1 MTEPVVNS
9 YVKPEGKKGK
19 TKKIINKDTVYKAKN
34 FILYRLL
41 GFILALAMPYG
52 NFAPLG
58 LVFMTIERK
67 MSKKTLLTLLM
78 VAAGSC
84 FLDSKIL
91 SAKYIGAEL
100 MYVSILFVLEK
111 GIKMSLPVSIGAALV
126 SLFVT
131 GMTVLYWQGI
141 TVYSVILL
149 FVELLIAGLCIVI
162 MDKFNKIDFSNKDF
176 LKSLKTNELIS
187 FYSVIGFALMGFKS
201 VYIGNLV
208 SVMNVFAATIV
219 LVAGIS
225 TNAAVSAVC
234 GLVVGLIC
242 GIETDYFLPMIG
254 SFGFCGF
261 LSGIFSKFGKGGG
274 VAGLILANTVLVV
287 YTNNAIEP
295 MLKIFEVLFASAI
308 FYFIPERVIGNIKHS
323 FEQSSPKKEDM
334 LKLVDNVKLRL
345 KAVSESFSEMSLA
358 LENLSDRQKEDGFTD
373 LGSMFDSV
381 ANKICRSCKKTSL
394 CWDKNFN
401 ATYRALFSLVEKMEK
416 EGVLRKENVDG
427 VLQYNCPN
435 LDKLLEE
442 LSRQYDIYNVK
453 RIWKNKLVENRALV
467 GQQLSGVSQ
476 VMDGIVEEITDKN
489 VLVPSAARLRCEL
502 KKRGFKI
509 KTLDMF
515 CDLDGK
521 INVDIIIKSSHL
533 KKGTKRE
540 IQNVIGIECGR
551 NMELSSQILS
561 GGKYELLNISER
573 ERFIIEPGIAAC
585 AFSEK
590 SGDNYRF
597 FRLNC
602 GKYVVVLSD
611 GMGTGDNAYQDSKI
625 IVELLNR
632 FLSAGF
638 NNKVAIKL
646 INSIMIMKSENQV
659 SATIDICIIDLYTG
673 EVEFVKTGAEPSYI
687 KYNNRVE
694 TVKASSLPTGLI
706 AEAEPESFLIK
717 VKDETTIFMIT
728 DGIESKN
735 YDDKWIKEFIEREN
749 PSENAEVMAKK
760 ILSRAVSLNGGEIS
774 DDMTVISIKMYEKV

>member
-1 MTEPVVNS
+1 MTEPVINT
-9 YVKPEGKKGK
+9 YVKTEEKKK
-19 TKKIINKDTVYKAKN
+19 YRN
-34 FILYRLL
+34 FIKKDIIYRIKSFVLYRLL

-67 MSKKTLLTLLM
+67 MSKKALFTFFM

-100 MYVSILFVLEK
+100 MYISILFVLEK
-111 GIKMSLPVSIGAALV
+111 GIKISLPASIGAALV

-149 FVELLIAGLCIVI
+149 MVELIIAGVCIVV
-162 MDKFNKIDFSNKDF
+162 MDKFNRIDFGNKDF
-176 LKSLKTNELIS
+176 LKGLKINELIS
-187 FYSVIGFALMGFKS
+187 FYTVVGFVLLGFKS

-208 SVMNVFAATIV
+208 SLMNVLAATIV

-225 TNAAVSAVC
+225 TNAAISAVC

-308 FYFIPERVIGNIKHS
+308 FYFVPERVIGNIKHC
-323 FEQSSPKKEDM
+323 FEQSSFKKEDM
-334 LKLVDNVKLRL
+334 LKLVENLKLRL
-345 KAVSESFSEMSLA
+345 KAVSESFSEMSMA
-358 LENLSDRQKEDGFTD
+358 LENLSERQKDDGFSD
-373 LGSMFDSV
+373 LGAMFDYV
-381 ANKICRSCKKTSL
+381 ADKICRSCKKSSF

-401 ATYRALFSLVEKMEK
+401 ATYRALFSLIEKIEK
-416 EGVLRKENVDG
+416 EGVLKKEYVDG

-435 LDKLLEE
+435 LDKLLDE

-476 VMDGIVEEITDKN
+476 VMDGIVEEIADNN
-489 VLVPSAARLRCEL
+489 VLLPSAARLRCEL

-509 KTLDMF
+509 KSLDMF

-521 INVDIIIKSSHL
+521 INVDIIIKSSYL
-533 KKGTKRE
+533 KKGVKKE
-540 IQNVIGIECGR
+540 IQDVIAIECGR
-551 NMELSSQILS
+551 NMKLSSQILS
-561 GGKYELLNISER
+561 GGNYELLNIRER
-573 ERFIIEPGIAAC
+573 ERFVIEPGIAAC

-602 GKYVVVLSD
+602 GKYVVILSD
-611 GMGTGDNAYQDSKI
+611 GMGTGDNAYQDSKV

-638 NNKVAIKL
+638 NNKIAIKL

-687 KYNNRVE
+687 KCNNRVE
-694 TVKASSLPTGLI
+694 TVKASSLPAGLI
-706 AEAEPESFLIK
+706 AEAEPETFSVK

-735 YDDKWIKEFIEREN
+735 YDDRWIKEFIEREN
-749 PSENAEVMAKK
+749 PKENAEVMAKK

-774 DDMTVISIKMYEKV
+774 DDMTVISIKMCEKI